1 MSEEVQEIVSSDDSN
16 PESEALLLKD
26 SGIEEEC
33 IDRQVCSEAQDVEV
47 EVETESQGATDDVVS
62 EIDKQEDFCQAQEDT
77 DPVIGWVSVTAETS
91 SDEKHS
97 HQDQPSAQGGGEVVS
112 EIDKEDGSLLNQGFC
127 LANEADKIDTTD
139 AAIEA
144 VTVTAEASSDEKD
157 SDQSSAAS
165 HSFQLPTRVM
175 LLLLLP
181 FLFLLLLLI
190 DHIQQFFFCN
200 HSII

>member
-1 MSEEVQEIVSSDDSN
+1 MSEEVHEIVSSDDSN
-16 PESEALLLKD
+16 PKSEALLLKD

-47 EVETESQGATDDVVS
+47 EAQEIEHSVEVETESQGGATGDVVS

-77 DPVIGWVSVTAETS
+77 DPAIGWVSVTAEAS

-139 AAIEA
+139 AAIG
-144 VTVTAEASSDEKD
+144 KD

-165 HSFQLPTRVM
+165 HSFQLPTLVM

-181 FLFLLLLLI
+181 LLFLLLLLI